1 MSEAD
6 GFTKAPHT
14 KAQALILDAESN
26 IQDGNGSVKDYAHY
40 FRNAK
45 NLTEESARQGGLL
58 SRAKRKADWYALRA
72 SDPAWLAAQ
81 ALKKRVARA
90 LGKG

>member
-1 MSEAD
+1 MP
-6 GFTKAPHT
+6 FKR
-14 KAQALILDAESN
+14 K
-26 IQDGNGSVKDYAHY
+26 KDYRRSHAAWY
-40 FRNAK
+40 SARYR
-45 NLTEESARQGGLL
+45 TEEDFREAE
-58 SRAKRKADWYALRA
+58 AKRKADWYALRA